1 VRNRRRPTLNLV
13 LAGAAVFLGFA
24 GSALAGRAAPTLPAD
39 LPPAERLF
47 LQQVTE
53 QASVATR
60 ADGEPFVTRRDV
72 FEYLLDHPEFA
83 THVTRALK
91 LARYRIWR
99 EADGL
104 RLDDGWGAT
113 GRFSV
118 VHATNGTR
126 VMYAR
131 GQYKPWFLPTVSG
144 QAVVVIE
151 YAAQPA
157 PDSRSLI
164 TTTVTGFVKLDSRLL
179 EWAGRL
185 ASAAATAK
193 AEKEARLLV
202 RVFARASRGIESDPA
217 GVYELVRKRP
227 DAPPRELE
235 EFHRLLQLR

>member
-1 VRNRRRPTLNLV
+1 MRTQRPPTLRRA
-13 LAGAAVFLGFA
+13 LAGVAALLILV
-24 GSALAGRAAPTLPAD
+24 GSALAAPLAPTLPPD
-39 LPPAERLF
+39 LPPAERLR

-83 THVTRALK
+83 THVTRTLK

-104 RLDDGWGAT
+104 WLDDGWGAT
-113 GRFSV
+113 GQFSV
-118 VHATNGTR
+118 VYAASGTR

-131 GQYKPWFLPTVSG
+131 GRYKTWLLPTIHG

-151 YAAQPA
+151 YAAQPG
-157 PDSRSLI
+157 PDHRSLI

-179 EWAGRL
+179 DWAGRL

-202 RVFARASRGIESDPA
+202 RVFARASRAIESDPA
-217 GVYELVRKRP
+217 GVYALLRQRP
-227 DAPPRELE
+227 DVPPRELE
-235 EFHRLLQLR
+235 EFRGLLELR